1 MIGYIRGKV
10 TALFKD
16 SCFLEAGG
24 IGYRIFISDKT
35 RQKLTNGEEA
45 KLLTYMA
52 VREDA
57 ILLYGFLGEEE
68 YSLFLLLI
76 SISKIGPKVA
86 MGILSSMTPSAF
98 VGAVKTQNVSR
109 LTKLPGIGKKTAER
123 LLVELKDKVGAF
135 SVETITDDGS
145 EPAPS
150 TEADPVTGEAVKAL
164 MSLGYEMDEITPV
177 LQKLS
182 GSYDNV
188 SKLVS
193 AALREFARN
202 RE

>member
-1 MIGYIRGKV
+1 MIGYIRGKM

-16 SCFLEAGG
+16 ACFLEAGG

-35 RQKLTNGEEA
+35 RQRLSNGQEA

-57 ILLYGFLGEEE
+57 ILLYGFLGQEE
-68 YSLFLLLI
+68 YDLFLVLL
-76 SISKIGPKVA
+76 SVSKIGPKVA
-86 MGILSSMTPSAF
+86 MGILSSMDPAQF
-98 VGAVKTQNVSR
+98 VGAVKAQNVSR

-135 SVETITDDGS
+135 ASEDMEGAVETEAPKDDGI
-145 EPAPS
+145 
-150 TEADPVTGEAVKAL
+150 TGEAVKAL
-164 MSLGYEMDEITPV
+164 MSLGYEMEEIAPIMK
-177 LQKLS
+177 KLA
-182 GSYDNV
+182 GSYTNV
-188 SKLVS
+188 SALVS

>member
-10 TALFKD
+10 TAVFKD

-35 RQKLTNGEEA
+35 RQRLTTGEEA
-45 KLLTYMA
+45 RLLTYMA

-57 ILLYGFLGEEE
+57 ILLYGFPGEEE
-68 YSLFLLLI
+68 YQLFLLLI
-76 SISKIGPKVA
+76 SVSKIGPKVA
-86 MGILSSMTPSAF
+86 MGILSAMTPPAF
-98 VGAVKTQNVSR
+98 VGAVKTQNLSQ

-123 LLVELKDKVGAF
+123 LLVELKDKMGAF
-135 SVETITDDGS
+135 AVETMPEET
-145 EPAPS
+145 ETPAAA
-150 TEADPVTGEAVKAL
+150 EDPMTGEAVKAL
-164 MSLGYEMDEITPV
+164 LSLGYEMEEITPV
-177 LQKLS
+177 MARLS
-182 GSYDNV
+182 GSFDSV
-188 SKLVS
+188 SGLVS

>member
-16 SCFLEAGG
+16 SCFLETGG

-98 VGAVKTQNVSR
+98 VGAVKTRNVSQ

-135 SVETITDDGS
+135 SVETISNDGS
-145 EPAPS
+145 VPTPS

>member
-16 SCFLEAGG
+16 ACFLEAGG

-35 RQKLTNGEEA
+35 RQRLSNGQEA

-52 VREDA
+52 AREDA
-57 ILLYGFLGEEE
+57 ILLYGFLGQEE
-68 YSLFLLLI
+68 YDLFLVLL
-76 SISKIGPKVA
+76 SVSKIGPKVA
-86 MGILSSMTPSAF
+86 MGILSSMDPAQF
-98 VGAVKTQNVSR
+98 VGAVKAQNVSR

-135 SVETITDDGS
+135 ASEDMEGAVEAEAPKDDGI
-145 EPAPS
+145 
-150 TEADPVTGEAVKAL
+150 TGEAVKAL
-164 MSLGYEMDEITPV
+164 MSLGYEMEEIAPIMKR
-177 LQKLS
+177 LA
-182 GSYDNV
+182 GSYTNV
-188 SKLVS
+188 SALVS

>member
-16 SCFLEAGG
+16 ACFLEAGG

-35 RQKLTNGEEA
+35 RQRLSNGQEA

-57 ILLYGFLGEEE
+57 ILLYGFLGQEE
-68 YSLFLLLI
+68 YDLFLMLL
-76 SISKIGPKVA
+76 SVSKIGPKVA
-86 MGILSSMTPSAF
+86 MGILSSMDPAQF
-98 VGAVKTQNVSR
+98 VGAVKAQNVSR

-135 SVETITDDGS
+135 ASEDMEGAVEAEAPKDDGI
-145 EPAPS
+145 
-150 TEADPVTGEAVKAL
+150 TGEAVKAL
-164 MSLGYEMDEITPV
+164 MSLGYEMEEIAPIMKR
-177 LQKLS
+177 LA
-182 GSYDNV
+182 GSYTNV
-188 SKLVS
+188 SALVR

>member
-35 RQKLTNGEEA
+35 RQQLASGEEA

-57 ILLYGFLGEEE
+57 ILLYGFLGKEE
-68 YSLFLLLI
+68 YDLFLLLI
-76 SISKIGPKVA
+76 SISKVGPKVA
-86 MGILSSMTPSAF
+86 MGILSAMTPSAF
-98 VGAVKTQNVSR
+98 VGATGSVTQ

-135 SVETITDDGS
+135 SVETVSDEGS
-145 EPAPS
+145 GPAPS
-150 TEADPVTGEAVKAL
+150 AEGDPVIGEAVKAL

-177 LQKLS
+177 LGRLS

-193 AALREFARN
+193 AALREFAKN

>member
-16 SCFLEAGG
+16 ACFLEAGG

-35 RQKLTNGEEA
+35 RQRLSNGEEA

-57 ILLYGFLGEEE
+57 ILLYGFLGQEE
-68 YSLFLLLI
+68 YDLFLVLL
-76 SISKIGPKVA
+76 SVSKIGPKVA
-86 MGILSSMTPSAF
+86 MGILSAMDPAQF
-98 VGAVKTQNVSR
+98 VGAVKAQNVSR

-135 SVETITDDGS
+135 ASADMMEGVEA
-145 EPAPS
+145 APV
-150 TEADPVTGEAVKAL
+150 EDNGITGEAVKAL
-164 MSLGYEMDEITPV
+164 MSLGYEMEEITPV
-177 LQKLS
+177 LQKLA
-182 GSYDNV
+182 GSYDGV
-188 SKLVS
+188 SALVS
-193 AALREFARN
+193 AALREFAKN

>member
-16 SCFLEAGG
+16 ACFLEAGG

-35 RQKLTNGEEA
+35 RQRLSNGQEA

-57 ILLYGFLGEEE
+57 ILLYGFLGQEE
-68 YSLFLLLI
+68 YDLFLVLL
-76 SISKIGPKVA
+76 SVSKIGPKVA
-86 MGILSSMTPSAF
+86 MGIRSSMDPAQF
-98 VGAVKTQNVSR
+98 VGAVKAQNVSR

-135 SVETITDDGS
+135 ASEDMEGAVEAEAPKDDGI
-145 EPAPS
+145 
-150 TEADPVTGEAVKAL
+150 TGEAVKAL
-164 MSLGYEMDEITPV
+164 MSLGYEMEEIAPIMKR
-177 LQKLS
+177 LA
-182 GSYDNV
+182 GSYTNV
-188 SKLVS
+188 SALVS

>member
-16 SCFLEAGG
+16 ACFLEAGG

-35 RQKLTNGEEA
+35 RQQLVSGEEA

-68 YSLFLLLI
+68 YELFLLLI

-86 MGILSSMTPSAF
+86 MGILSAMTPSAF
-98 VGAVKTQNVSR
+98 VGAVKTQSVTK

-123 LLVELKDKVGAF
+123 LLVELKDKIGAF
-135 SVETITDDGS
+135 AVEDVPEEKTV
-145 EPAPS
+145 PAV
-150 TEADPVTGEAVKAL
+150 EENPVTGEAVKAL

-177 LQKLS
+177 LGRLA

>member
-16 SCFLEAGG
+16 ACFLEAGG

-35 RQKLTNGEEA
+35 RQRLSNGQEA

-57 ILLYGFLGEEE
+57 ILLYGFLGQEE
-68 YSLFLLLI
+68 YDLFLMLL
-76 SISKIGPKVA
+76 SVSKIGPKVA
-86 MGILSSMTPSAF
+86 MGILSSMDPAQF
-98 VGAVKTQNVSR
+98 VGAVKAQNVSR

-135 SVETITDDGS
+135 ASEDMEGAVEAEAPKDDGI
-145 EPAPS
+145 
-150 TEADPVTGEAVKAL
+150 TGEAVKAL
-164 MSLGYEMDEITPV
+164 MSLGYEMEEIAPIMKR
-177 LQKLS
+177 LA
-182 GSYDNV
+182 GSYTNV
-188 SKLVS
+188 SALVS
-193 AALREFARN
+193 AEFLS
-202 RE
+202 

>member
-16 SCFLEAGG
+16 ACFLEAGG

-35 RQKLTNGEEA
+35 RQQLVSGEEA

-68 YSLFLLLI
+68 YELFLLLI

-86 MGILSSMTPSAF
+86 MGILSAMTPSAF
-98 VGAVKTQNVSR
+98 VGAVKTQSVTK

-123 LLVELKDKVGAF
+123 LLVELKDKIGAF
-135 SVETITDDGS
+135 AVEDVPEEKAVS
-145 EPAPS
+145 AVE
-150 TEADPVTGEAVKAL
+150 ENPVTGEAVTAL

-177 LQKLS
+177 LGRLA